1 MDFCTFPYVYSMAKF
16 GRALG
21 AANLKPWR
29 IQIRLATHFLTIANA
44 DATFV
49 ALIPGYTTGLTF
61 IKSHLFSLMLS
72 FICDRQADE
81 EYQILANS
89 WRFSSAF
96 TNRIFFAMVDFDEG
110 ADVFQMVR
118 SFW

>member
-1 MDFCTFPYVYSMAKF
+1 MANF

-21 AANLKPWR
+21 ANLKLCR
-29 IQIRLATHFLTIANA
+29 IQMRRATHFLTIANA
-44 DATFV
+44 GAGLM
-49 ALIPGYTTGLTF
+49 ALIPSVSVAGLPF
-61 IKSHLFSLMLS
+61 FKSDLSSLMPP
-72 FICDRQADE
+72 FISDRQADE

-89 WRFSSAF
+89 WRYSSAF

>member
-1 MDFCTFPYVYSMAKF
+1 MNFCTFPYVNSVAKI

-21 AANLKPWR
+21 ANLKLR
-29 IQIRLATHFLTIANA
+29 GIQIRLATHFLIIANA
-44 DATFV
+44 GATFV
-49 ALIPGYTTGLTF
+49 ALIPGYMTGLTSM
-61 IKSHLFSLMLS
+61 KSYLFSLMLS
-72 FICDRQADE
+72 LICDRQADE

-118 SFW
+118 SVW